1 MQGNKKDKI
10 YQILTDVM
18 VTFKMVDTTY
28 QNMFSQNKTYTPEAF
43 S

>member
-18 VTFKMVDTTY
+18 VTVKMVDKTY
-28 QNMFSQNKTYTPEAF
+28 QNMFNQNKTYTPEAF